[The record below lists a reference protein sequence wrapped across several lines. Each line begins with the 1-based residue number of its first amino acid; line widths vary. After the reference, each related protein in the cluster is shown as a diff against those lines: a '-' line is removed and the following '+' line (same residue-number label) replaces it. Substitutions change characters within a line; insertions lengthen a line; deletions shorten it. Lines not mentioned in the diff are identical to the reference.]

1 MFMRGKSMFAA
12 ILAVTLLVAPAM
24 SSGRTDKAA
33 ADSGIQVVVRG
44 KTLPLPAPA
53 VLDGGT
59 TLVPFRQV
67 AEALGATVGTGKD
80 PTGKLM
86 VILTKGDVSAT
97 LVVGRTEMK
106 VGNRAVRLPAA
117 PRLRE
122 DTVMVPLRAI
132 SEALGTVVAWD
143 GLNKIV
149 RIDDPKLLPTVG
161 TTEKLQE
168 LLKSA
173 AASSN
178 NGILTLDGFASAD
191 DAGGAI
197 AVPTAGAV
205 TGSAA
210 EAPAAAEESSKSA
223 AEADHSTTNVQVEG
237 VDEADWA
244 KTDGRFIYQLSGT
257 RVLIASIADSSA
269 PKLAATLEYSY
280 DKGFYPQQLYVSDG
294 RLVVVG
300 QQSEQIATPVPMP
313 MPVDIGSPEGGP
325 AEEPA
330 SSPDTPVSSNDAA
343 KIAVQIAA
351 GERVGIL
358 PYYPVR
364 TTTKAMVYEIGDA
377 GTPDLV
383 REIEAEGS
391 YLSSRMI
398 GSALYLV
405 TNKYNDIYPMLEKRA
420 NGGSGS
426 QPADPAAFEPVYRDT
441 AVSDEQKTIPLDE
454 LRYFPG
460 SPESSTM
467 LIGAVDLD
475 SQNEMQVSA
484 YLGSG
489 QTIYASTKNLYVAIS
504 RYMPSG
510 DTYKQETQL
519 HKFRLD
525 HGSVMYLG
533 EGTVP
538 GTILNQFAMDEH
550 EGYFRIATTKG
561 DMWASGDNLS
571 KNNIYVL
578 DEQLKQVGALEDL
591 APGERIYST
600 RFMGGRAY
608 MVTFRNVDPLFAID
622 LRNPAKPALLG
633 QLKIPGYSDYLHP
646 YDENH
651 LIGFGKETVE
661 VPSKGMG
668 PDATMAFY
676 QGMKIALFDVTDV
689 TQPKEKF
696 KEIIGDRGTHSEL
709 LYDHKALL
717 FDKSKGLMAFP
728 VELMEIKD
736 KRAIEQDG
744 AMAYGQFTY
753 QGAYVYRIDP
763 EQGFTLRGRIS
774 HLSDDDLAK
783 TGYYGYDY
791 AKAVRRILY
800 ANDTLYTLSERM
812 LKANALD
819 SLKEQGALTYPA
831 PPEQKYPGTPDMGIS
846 VEAR

>member
-1 MFMRGKSMFAA
+1 MRGKSMFAA
-12 ILAVTLLVAPAM
+12 ILAMTLLVAPAM
-24 SSGRTDKAA
+24 SGGGTDKAA

-44 KTLPLPAPA
+44 ETLPLPAPA
-53 VLDGGT
+53 ILDSGT

-67 AEALGATVGTGKD
+67 AESLGATIGTGKD
-80 PTGKLM
+80 PSGKLM
-86 VILTKGDVSAT
+86 VTLTKGDVSAT
-97 LVVGRTEMK
+97 LVVGRQDMK
-106 VGNRAVRLPAA
+106 VGDRTVRLPAA
-117 PRLRE
+117 PRLHK

-132 SEALGTVVAWD
+132 SEALGAVVAWD
-143 GLNKIV
+143 GPNKIV
-149 RIDDPKLLPTVG
+149 RIDDPLQLPTVG
-161 TTEKLQE
+161 TVEKLQE
-168 LLKSA
+168 LLQSA
-173 AASSN
+173 SAVGNS
-178 NGILTLDGFASAD
+178 GYLTFDGFAATAD
-191 DAGGAI
+191 NGGAV
-197 AVPTAGAV
+197 AAPAAG
-205 TGSAA
+205 A
-210 EAPAAAEESSKSA
+210 EAPAAVAQESSKSA
-223 AEADHSTTNVQVEG
+223 DSSDHSTTNVQVEG

-257 RVLIASIADSSA
+257 RVLIASIADSAA
-269 PKLAATLEYSY
+269 PKLAATLEYPY
-280 DKGFYPQQLYVSDG
+280 DKGFYPQQLYVGDG

-300 QQSEQIATPVPMP
+300 QQNEQLPTPVP

-330 SSPDTPVSSNDAA
+330 APPDTSVSSNEAA

-351 GERVGIL
+351 GERIGIL
-358 PYYPVR
+358 PYPYYPVR
-364 TTTKAMVYEIGDA
+364 TTTKAIVYEIGDA

-420 NGGSGS
+420 NSNGSGS
-426 QPADPAAFEPVYRDT
+426 QPADPSAFEPVYRDT
-441 AVSDEQKTIPLDE
+441 AASDEQKTIPLDA

-475 SQNEMQVSA
+475 SQQEMQVTA

-489 QTIYASTKNLYVAIS
+489 QTVYASTKNLYVAIS
-504 RYMPSG
+504 RYTASG

-519 HKFRLD
+519 HKFRLN
-525 HGSVMYLG
+525 HGSVTYLG

-561 DMWASGDNLS
+561 DMWASGDNTS

-676 QGMKIALFDVTDV
+676 QGLKIALFDVTDV

-736 KRAIEQDG
+736 KQASERDG

-763 EQGFTLRGRIS
+763 EQGFTLRGRIT

-791 AKAVRRILY
+791 GKAVRRILH

-819 SLKEQGALTYPA
+819 SLQEKGALAYPA
-831 PPEQKYPGTPDMGIS
+831 PPEVKYPGAPDMGITA
-846 VEAR
+846 EAR

>member
-1 MFMRGKSMFAA
+1 MRGKSMLAA
-12 ILAVTLLVAPAM
+12 FVAVTLLVAPAM
-24 SSGRTDKAA
+24 SGGGTNKAA
-33 ADSGIQVVVRG
+33 ADSGIRVVVRG
-44 KTLPLPAPA
+44 ETLQLPAPA
-53 VLDGGT
+53 SLSKGT
-59 TLVPFRQV
+59 TLVPLRQV
-67 AEALGATVGTGKD
+67 AEALGAEVD
-80 PTGKLM
+80 
-86 VILTKGDVSAT
+86 TKGSGVGKQVIT
-97 LVVGRTEMK
+97 LKREGQIAVLTLGLQEMT
-106 VGNRAVRLPAA
+106 VNARAVRLPVA
-117 PRLRE
+117 PMLQGQV
-122 DTVMVPLRAI
+122 TMVPLRAI
-132 SEALGTVVAWD
+132 SEALGAVVAWD
-143 GLNKIV
+143 GPNKIV
-149 RIDDPKLLPTVG
+149 RIDDPLRLPTVG
-161 TTEKLQE
+161 TVEKLQE
-168 LLKSA
+168 LLQTA
-173 AASSN
+173 ANSN
-178 NGILTLDGFASAD
+178 GGYLTLDGFAATD
-191 DAGGAI
+191 DAGGAV
-197 AVPTAGAV
+197 AAPAAG
-205 TGSAA
+205 A
-210 EAPAAAEESSKSA
+210 EAPAAVAQESSKSA
-223 AEADHSTTNVQVEG
+223 DADYSTTNVQVEG

-257 RVLIASIADSSA
+257 RVLIASIADSTA
-269 PKLAATLEYSY
+269 PKLAATLEYPY
-280 DKGFYPQQLYVSDG
+280 DKGFYPEQLYVGDG

-300 QQSEQIATPVPMP
+300 RQNEQLPTPVPMP

-325 AEEPA
+325 AGEPA
-330 SSPDTPVSSNDAA
+330 VSPDAPISSNDAA

-351 GERVGIL
+351 GERIGIL
-358 PYYPVR
+358 PYPYYPVR
-364 TTTKAMVYEIGDA
+364 TTTKAIVYEIGDA

-405 TNKYNDIYPMLEKRA
+405 TNKYNDIYPMLEKRSGS
-420 NGGSGS
+420 NGNGS

-441 AVSDEQKTIPLDE
+441 AASDERKRIPLDA

-475 SQNEMQVSA
+475 SQQEMQVTA

-489 QTIYASTKNLYVAIS
+489 QTVYASTKNLYVAIS
-504 RYMPSG
+504 RYTPSG

-525 HGSVMYLG
+525 HGSVTYLG

-550 EGYFRIATTKG
+550 EGYFRIATTNG
-561 DMWASGDNLS
+561 DMWASGDNTS
-571 KNNIYVL
+571 KNNVYVL
-578 DEQLKQVGALEDL
+578 DEQMKQVGALEDL

-709 LYDHKALL
+709 LHDHKALL
-717 FDKSKGLMAFP
+717 FDRSKGLMAFP

-736 KRAIEQDG
+736 KQAIERDG

-763 EQGFTLRGRIS
+763 EQGFTLRGRIT

-791 AKAVRRILY
+791 GKTVRRILY

-819 SLKEQGALTYPA
+819 SLQEKGFLAYPA
-831 PPEQKYPGTPDMGIS
+831 PPEQKYPGAPDMGIAA
-846 VEAR
+846 EAR